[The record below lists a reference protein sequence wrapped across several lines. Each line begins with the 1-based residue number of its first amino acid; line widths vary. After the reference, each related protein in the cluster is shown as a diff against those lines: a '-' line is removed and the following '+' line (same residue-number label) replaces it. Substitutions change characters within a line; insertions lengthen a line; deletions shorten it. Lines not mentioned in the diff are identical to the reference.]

1 MNDNNAKKPLKEGKN
16 PCIVQA
22 YARAN
27 RVLKDIIQEDL
38 VKVSTQILKREHPR
52 KPGVEQQFC
61 WISQEY
67 FDKALRMY
75 DKYAC
80 MENTSTLF
88 QVDPFVRFS
97 IPKLARWFCVDM
109 LPYTAYNGS
118 EHVLRTGDTT
128 FMRYQFKR
136 GVSTAQERERFDKWH
151 AEPHLKVELTTG
163 TRKIAYYHTSLSVG
177 NRSIFFDENIFDFSN
192 YNEAPEYLQYPFG
205 SRYRLSPLSLMIGW
219 YIYNELLNRYQ
230 AALLRDHHF
239 SCGDFLRFSGYW
251 YILVT
256 DLKRSQL
263 KWVVTTGST
272 GEMLNGSELEYD
284 YRFEEFPKSP
294 EHRIH
299 RMSTDA

>member
-1 MNDNNAKKPLKEGKN
+1 MNGNNTKKPLKQGKN

-22 YARAN
+22 YERAN
-27 RVLKDIIQEDL
+27 RVLKTIIPEDL

-52 KPGVEQQFC
+52 KPDVEQQFC

-67 FDKALRMY
+67 FDKALHMY

-136 GVSTAQERERFDKWH
+136 GVSTTQERERFNMRH
-151 AEPHLKVELTTG
+151 AASWLNLVLTSG
-163 TRKIAYYHTSLSVG
+163 TSKIAYYHTSLSVG
-177 NRSIFFDENIFDFSN
+177 NRSIFFDENIFDLSD

-205 SRYRLSPLSLMIGW
+205 SRYRLSPLALMIGW

-230 AALLRDHHF
+230 AALLKDHHF
-239 SCGDFLRFSGYW
+239 ACGDFLRFSGYW

-263 KWVVTTGST
+263 KWSVTSGST
-272 GEMLNGSELEYD
+272 GELLNGSELEYNYQFD
-284 YRFEEFPKSP
+284 EFPNKP
-294 EHRIH
+294 EHQVR